1 MIGCTEKSKAKQ
13 GDAKSGTPTE
23 QGEAQSG
30 GERSVG
36 GLPPQEIWQAGLKSE
51 AQTFPASATLTDV
64 DAAVQAAFG
73 KACQNIV
80 KLQGLTFKDA
90 SAAYLCQ
97 SFLNRDTPDAA
108 VTAAF
113 PAAEIES
120 ADILAHHGF
129 MGKGFAAIIL
139 TNTGGAPDAVI
150 LRRTVAQPL
159 LQSLDSSAAAAAWAY
174 LQGITGEGFHAKN
187 LATAK
192 VTETNE
198 GWKFD
203 DAEAFINCKPTQT
216 LSFTVSKSGKI
227 TELARADKK
236 NADGTMTAICID

>member
-1 MIGCTEKSKAKQ
+1 MIGCTEKSSAAK
-13 GDAKSGTPTE
+13 DA
-23 QGEAQSG
+23 A
-30 GERSVG
+30 
-36 GLPPQEIWQAGLKSE
+36 LWQKNLASE
-51 AQTFPASATLTDV
+51 AQTFPASAPLTAA

-73 KACQNIV
+73 KACQRIV

-90 SAAYLCQ
+90 STAYLCQ
-97 SFLNRDTPDAA
+97 SFLNRDTPEAA

-120 ADILAHHGF
+120 ADILAHQGF
-129 MGKGFAAIIL
+129 MGKGFAAIVL
-139 TNTGGAPDAVI
+139 TNAEGTPDAVI
-150 LRRTVAQPL
+150 LRRTVAEPL
-159 LQSLDSSAAAAAWAY
+159 LQSLDSSAAAAAWAF
-174 LQGITGEGFHAKN
+174 LSGITGEGFHSKN

-198 GWKFD
+198 GWQFD

-227 TELARADKK
+227 TKLSRADKK
-236 NADGTMTAICID
+236 NADGTVTAICID